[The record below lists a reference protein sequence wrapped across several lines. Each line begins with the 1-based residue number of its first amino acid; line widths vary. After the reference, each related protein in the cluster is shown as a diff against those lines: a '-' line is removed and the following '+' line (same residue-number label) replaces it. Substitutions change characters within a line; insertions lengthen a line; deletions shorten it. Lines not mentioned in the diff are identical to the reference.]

1 MQSQQTT
8 PSEEWRIRWTPDGS
22 VIERW
27 VDGEHK
33 ATGTHADAVA
43 ALAGVLDCS
52 NAAERAYLFSGKT
65 DTEIDLEMLARSIED
80 GLANSSPD
88 PKTSGH
94 SE

>member
-43 ALAGVLDCS
+43 AWLVYWTAQMQRNEPICSPARQTLRSTLKCWLA
-52 NAAERAYLFSGKT
+52 
-65 DTEIDLEMLARSIED
+65 
-80 GLANSSPD
+80 P
-88 PKTSGH
+88 
-94 SE
+94 